1 MHYIHTQNLMRTFS
15 CYVPCVLFEKA
26 DEKQTTLCVG
36 EKRDVAKKVL
46 LPRSFVTT
54 RINFLSILS
63 GFLSRKALRVCIANL
78 LVKDSRCRGGI
89 VNIRSGC
96 SRAPFARLRNSTA
109 LRRPRV
115 STSNSLS
122 DLSQP
127 HPYTHVRENDRIYAQ
142 RDIRGYGDD
151 HLKPRHRQCPNPT
164 AL

>member
-1 MHYIHTQNLMRTFS
+1 MHHIHTQNLMRTSFS
-15 CYVPCVLFEKA
+15 CYVPSVLFEKA

-36 EKRDVAKKVL
+36 EKRDVAKKVI
-46 LPRSFVTT
+46 LPRSFVIA
-54 RINFLSILS
+54 RIIILLS
-63 GFLSRKALRVCIANL
+63 GFLSCKALRVRIANL

-96 SRAPFARLRNSTA
+96 TRAPFARLRNSTA

-122 DLSQP
+122 DLSRP
-127 HPYTHVRENDRIYAQ
+127 HPYSNIHHIDRIHAQ

-151 HLKPRHRQCPNPT
+151 HF
-164 AL
+164 